1 MATTPAFRALP
12 AHLRAL
18 VLGACLAFLS
28 LAAASPASAASAIPL
43 GRAASGPPELALSLE
58 EAAVIASGLTPG
70 GEALVFSIAREP
82 QQYFTRVA
90 RRDEV
95 LPVDGLGE
103 LRYQPFED
111 GSPLPFA
118 AVWVVVD
125 LATARAAHGAT
136 PGFSSPARPLP
147 ADGVRRGSG
156 GRWNRLAARLNEA
169 QVLLVRP
176 AEAPPGPP
184 EGDSEPGA
192 WGAYWMDGSGRD
204 LDGADDGALETALD
218 ALVPVIAGGPPPP
231 EELAPGDLL
240 VLVDPSSLAYF
251 LVRFTPGDL
260 GGNAP

>member
-1 MATTPAFRALP
+1 VLP
-12 AHLRAL
+12 A
-18 VLGACLAFLS
+18 
-28 LAAASPASAASAIPL
+28 LAAAGALLLLLASPGRSAAEGLAPFPL
-43 GRAASGPPELALSLE
+43 GKAASGPAELALSFE
-58 EAAVIASGLTPG
+58 AAAVIASGLTPEG
-70 GEALVFSIAREP
+70 DALLFSIAREP
-82 QQYFTRVA
+82 ERYFVRVA

-95 LPVDGLGE
+95 LAVDGEGRA
-103 LRYQPFED
+103 RYEPFAD
-111 GSPLPFA
+111 GAPLPLA

-125 LATARAAHGAT
+125 LATGRAAHGTT
-136 PGFSSPARPLP
+136 PGFSAPAGPLP

-184 EGDSEPGA
+184 EGDAEPGA

-231 EELAPGDLL
+231 EELSPGDLL
-240 VLVDPSSLAYF
+240 VLVDPTSLAYYI
-251 LVRFTPGDL
+251 VRLTPGDL
-260 GGNAP
+260 ERSTP